1 MDGSLN
7 RLLTEMRSIQREISS
22 AIIEAVNNRK
32 TDPKYWAVK
41 QAKIDPLY
49 KRFVMLWSV
58 FAKGYLPEAY
68 HESETKTIGILER
81 AGIKRIVHKKK
92 THSANLLTSAA
103 PPPDDS
109 RVSGSV
115 NAIIRDSIAVMQMA
129 ADGGMKNVQRLFH
142 ATQQQAISEVKINDA
157 IAAGMQTDN
166 TPRAIAKNIQQ
177 ELEDA
182 MEGGQ
187 VLSINGKNWQID
199 TYSEVVART
208 RSREAQTAAAKDTM
222 LEYGQ
227 DLVTV
232 VDADPCP
239 ICQEFVGNVYSIT
252 GSSDSYDD
260 LTDEPPFHPNCQCVL
275 APFIEKSASEED

>member
-1 MDGSLN
+1 MDGQLT
-7 RLLTEMRSIQREISS
+7 RLMTEMRSIQKQISA

-32 TDPKYWAVK
+32 ADAKYWSTK
-41 QAKIDPLY
+41 QAKIEPLY
-49 KRFVMLWSV
+49 MRFVAVWSV
-58 FAKGYLPEAY
+58 FAKAYLPEAY
-68 HESETKTIGILER
+68 SQSEKKTQGILER

-92 THSANLLTSAA
+92 THSASQIVSAIPENVSTSI
-103 PPPDDS
+103 D
-109 RVSGSV
+109 
-115 NAIIRDSIAVMQMA
+115 AIVRDSIAVMQMA
-129 ADGGMKNVQRLFH
+129 ADGGIKNVNRLFH
-142 ATQQQAISEVKINDA
+142 ATQQQAISEIRINNA
-157 IAAGMQTDN
+157 IAAGMATDG
-166 TPRAIAKNIQQ
+166 TPRAIASNIQQ

-182 MEGGQ
+182 MEDGQ

-222 LEYGQ
+222 LEFGQ

-252 GSSDSYDD
+252 GSSDKYDD
-260 LTDEPPFHPNCQCVL
+260 LTDEPPFHPNCQCIL
-275 APFIEKSASEED
+275 APFIEDTSGDSEE